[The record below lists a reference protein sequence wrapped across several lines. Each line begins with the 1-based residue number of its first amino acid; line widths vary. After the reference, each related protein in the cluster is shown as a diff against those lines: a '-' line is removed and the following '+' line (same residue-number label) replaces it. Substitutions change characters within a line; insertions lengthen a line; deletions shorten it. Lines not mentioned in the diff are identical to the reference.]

1 MANIAEKNPFPGP
14 YTYHKVPNRHVGLII
29 GKNGE
34 TLKSL
39 HQKTNCFIYIP
50 NDYKPG
56 DEFRNIELSG
66 NPQAIEDCKKE
77 IDNLIANVIFLFYYL
92 TNIVYL

>member
-29 GKNGE
+29 GKGGE
-34 TLKSL
+34 TLKAL
-39 HQKTNCFIYIP
+39 HQKTNAFIYIP
-50 NDYKPG
+50 TNYKEG

-66 NPQAIEDCKKE
+66 NAQAVEDCKKE
-77 IDNLIANVIFLFYYL
+77 IDIIISNVKKNFNFFIFFSLK
-92 TNIVYL
+92 

>member
-29 GKNGE
+29 GKGGE
-34 TLKSL
+34 TLKAL
-39 HQKTNCFIYIP
+39 HQKTNAFIYIP
-50 NDYKPG
+50 TNYKEG

-66 NPQAIEDCKKE
+66 NAQAVEDCKKE
-77 IDNLIANVIFLFYYL
+77 IDIIISNVKKKF
-92 TNIVYL
+92 

>member
-29 GKNGE
+29 GKGGE
-34 TLKSL
+34 TLKAL
-39 HQKTNCFIYIP
+39 HQKTNSFIYIP
-50 NDYKPG
+50 NDYKEG

-66 NPQAIEDCKKE
+66 SPQAVEECKKE
-77 IDNLIANVIFLFYYL
+77 IDVLISNVKYKLK
-92 TNIVYL
+92 NILNFIL

>member
-29 GKNGE
+29 GKGGE
-34 TLKSL
+34 TLKAL
-39 HQKTNCFIYIP
+39 HQKTNAFIYIP
-50 NDYKPG
+50 TNYKEG

-66 NPQAIEDCKKE
+66 NAQAVEDCKKE
-77 IDNLIANVIFLFYYL
+77 IDIIISNLKKKF
-92 TNIVYL
+92 